1 MRTGFYTGVGSRKTP
16 ESVLGLFTQ
25 WVKDL
30 NGLGYTLRSGG
41 AAGADSVFEMGVL
54 DKRKE
59 IYLPWR
65 GFNGNTSVLFTVSN
79 DAMAIARNLHP
90 AWQSLSEGTRKL
102 MARNVYQVLGSD
114 LKTPS
119 EFLICYTPNGNE
131 VGGTALA
138 IRLARCNDIPV
149 FNAGCYGSEKLMCEA
164 LREFLTGV
172 VTQ

>member
-1 MRTGFYTGVGSRKTP
+1 MQTKFYTGVGSRKTP
-16 ESVLGLFTQ
+16 ESVLSLFTQ
-25 WVKDL
+25 WAKEL
-30 NGLGYTLRSGG
+30 NDLGYTLRSGG
-41 AAGADSVFEMGVL
+41 AAGADSAFEMGAS

-65 GFNGNTSVLFTVSN
+65 GFNGNTSVLFTVSD
-79 DAMAIARNLHP
+79 DAMAIARTLHP
-90 AWQSLSEGTRKL
+90 AWQSLSEGARKL

-138 IRLARCNDIPV
+138 IRLARCNDIPI
-149 FNAGCYGSEKLMCEA
+149 FNAGCYGSGKLMCGA
-164 LREFLTGV
+164 FREFMTGV
-172 VTQ
+172 TT